1 MNKEHLD
8 PNLEEKI
15 VRMANEVAMSDEA
28 GRRAAAE
35 PLPGAAR
42 AAFTLEP
49 DIEVGHYK
57 VRAACD
63 FDLNLLSQLNSK
75 FYDFFMKGG
84 DSDTLPTGPDAWDL
98 CYVMTNEP
106 RAVAKLVK
114 ERKLQGLRDAA
125 EYEFA
130 FLQLRDLSQIVL
142 AAVRQV
148 ALSCETVTAH
158 KAASQGAEGE
168 AAKSSHPPSGE
179 RLTASAG

>member
-8 PNLEEKI
+8 PKLEEKI
-15 VRMANEVAMSDEA
+15 VRMANEVAMLDEA

-114 ERKLQGLRDAA
+114 EKKLQGLRDAA

-158 KAASQGAEGE
+158 KAASQGTEGE